1 MNYSGN
7 KKRLDLLLL
16 DQRPELSRS
25 RVQAEIMAGRV
36 RVDGVVCDK
45 AGTSVHVKA
54 TITVD
59 SPANPYVSRGGLKL
73 EAALKD
79 LDIDVQG
86 LVVLDVGAST
96 GGFSDCLLQKGA
108 GRVYALDVGYGQ
120 LDCSLRADARVVNME
135 RFNVRKLK
143 AEDLF
148 EVPDLAVIDVSFIS
162 LDKVVPVISSLKVP
176 ALLTLIK
183 PQFEAG
189 RSEASRG
196 KGVIRDAAL
205 HREVLFEKV
214 TRAQNTGYKLAG
226 MAYSRYPGP
235 RGNIE
240 YFVHYRSCPVPV
252 EQREKELEDLIAGVI
267 EEAHRSFNS

>member
-1 MNYSGN
+1 MKYSGT
-7 KKRLDLLLL
+7 KKRLDLVLL

-36 RVDGVVCDK
+36 RVDGAVCDK
-45 AGTSVHVKA
+45 PGTPVDLKA
-54 TITVD
+54 AITVD

-79 LDIDVQG
+79 LDINVEG

-96 GGFSDCLLQKGA
+96 GGFTDCLLQKGA
-108 GRVYALDVGYGQ
+108 VRVYALDVGYGQ
-120 LDCSLRADARVVNME
+120 LDYSLRDDDRVVNME
-135 RFNVRKLK
+135 RFNIRNLK
-143 AEDLF
+143 PGDLF

-162 LDKVVPVISSLKVP
+162 LDKVVPVISSLKVQN
-176 ALLTLIK
+176 LLTLVK

-189 RSEASRG
+189 HSEASRG

-205 HREVLFEKV
+205 HREVLLEKV

-235 RGNIE
+235 KGNIE
-240 YFVHYRSCPVPV
+240 YFVHYSSCPVSL
-252 EQREKELEDLIAGVI
+252 EQREKEVEGLIAGVV